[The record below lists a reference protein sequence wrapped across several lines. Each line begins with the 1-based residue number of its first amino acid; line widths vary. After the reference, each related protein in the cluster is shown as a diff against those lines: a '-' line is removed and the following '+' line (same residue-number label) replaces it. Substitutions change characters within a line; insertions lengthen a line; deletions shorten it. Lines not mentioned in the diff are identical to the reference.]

1 MSIYRNDMPRH
12 HKTLAALA
20 LASAVMLSLPWLVP
34 HTGFLALFGFIPLL
48 EMERYATAN
57 GVRRFWIWHYLT
69 FVLWN
74 AFTTFWVCWATVG
87 GGIFAVL
94 ANALQMSLVFGL
106 FRLSKKKLSGPLPYI
121 FLAVT
126 WIAWERAYFSAQISW
141 PWLVLGNAFARSTG
155 LAQWYEYT
163 GTLGGSLWIWAC
175 NLSLFGFMTAL
186 RTRKA
191 ERWNGKA
198 RIAALAGLAVLFI
211 GPAVTSAII
220 GARYQEVS
228 EGSLDVMV
236 CQPNIDPYQKFQLL
250 NQSQQNA
257 IFVDVAKKGL
267 AGRTGRN
274 PLLIVAPETFT
285 NDITV
290 DEYQMSPTWRRFVQL
305 LNEYPG
311 TEMLF
316 GATSTEFYDGDVAR
330 DPCDYKLDRGG
341 WASRHNSAL
350 SLKADGTT
358 EIFHKSRLVVGT
370 EMTPFPKVILPLAHL
385 LNTGIGRLVGQPEVT
400 LLHSFDVPYGCAVC
414 YESVYGEYCTE
425 YVRKGA
431 KFLTVITN
439 DAWWGNTPG
448 YRQHLSYSALR
459 AIELRRDVARCGN
472 TGISCFIDQK
482 GRILDRGPWWEA
494 ATLEGS
500 VNFNSRVTFFAEH
513 GDITGRVCT
522 FVFLLLLL
530 AVFVRFLIRK

>member
-1 MSIYRNDMPRH
+1 MSIYRKDMPKH
-12 HKTLAALA
+12 HKTLATLA
-20 LASAVMLSLPWLVP
+20 LAFAVMMSLPWLVP
-34 HTGFLALFGFIPLL
+34 HTGLIALIGFIPLL
-48 EMERYATAN
+48 EMERYASVN
-57 GVRRFWIWHYLT
+57 GIKHFWIWHYLA

-87 GGIFAVL
+87 GGVFAVL
-94 ANALQMSLVFGL
+94 ANALQMSVIFGI
-106 FRLSKKKLSGPLPYI
+106 FRLSKKKLDGPLPYI
-121 FLAVT
+121 FLAVM

-163 GTLGGSLWIWAC
+163 GALGGSLWIWSC
-175 NLSLFGFMTAL
+175 NISLFGFWTAL
-186 RTRKA
+186 RERKTD
-191 ERWNGKA
+191 RWNGKA
-198 RIAALAGLAVLFI
+198 RIAALTGLALLFI
-211 GPAVTSAII
+211 APAVTSAVI
-220 GARYQEVS
+220 GARYQEIS
-228 EGSLDVMV
+228 EGSLEIMV
-236 CQPNIDPYQKFQLL
+236 CQPNIDPYQKFQAL

-257 IFVDVAKKGL
+257 IFIDIAQKGL
-267 AGRTGRN
+267 KGRETSS
-274 PLLIVAPETFT
+274 PLLVVAPETFT
-285 NDITV
+285 NDIVV
-290 DEYQMSPTWRRFVQL
+290 DAYETSPTWRRFVQF
-305 LNEYPG
+305 LNDHPG

-316 GATSTEFYDGDVAR
+316 GASSSEYYSDEEAR

-341 WASRHNSAL
+341 WVQRHNSAL
-350 SLKADGTT
+350 ALTPDGST

-370 EMTPFPKVILPLAHL
+370 EMTPFPKVILPLARL

-400 LLHSFDVPYGCAVC
+400 LLHAFGVPFGCAVC
-414 YESVYGEYCTE
+414 YESVFGEYCTE

-459 AIELRRDVARCGN
+459 AIELRRDVARCAN

-482 GRILDRGPWWEA
+482 GRILESTPWWEA
-494 ATLEGS
+494 TTLEGS

-522 FVFLLLLL
+522 FAFLLLLL
-530 AVFVRFLIRK
+530 AMLVRFLIRK

>member
-1 MSIYRNDMPRH
+1 MPRH
-12 HKTLAALA
+12 TRHLAAYA
-20 LASAVMLSLPWLVP
+20 LAFAVMMSLPWLVP
-34 HTGFLALFGFIPLL
+34 HTGFIALFGFIPLL

-57 GVRRFWIWHYLT
+57 GVKRFWIWHYLA

-106 FRLSKKKLSGPLPYI
+106 FRLSKKKLGGALPYI

-163 GTLGGSLWIWAC
+163 GSLGGSLWIWAC
-175 NLSLFGFMTAL
+175 NLALFGFWTAL
-186 RTRKA
+186 RGRRTDK
-191 ERWNGKA
+191 WNAKA
-198 RIAALAGLAVLFI
+198 RIASVAGLALLFI
-211 GPAVTSAII
+211 GPAVTSAVI

-228 EGSLDVMV
+228 EGKQDVMV
-236 CQPNIDPYQKFQLL
+236 LQPNIDPYQKFQLL

-257 IFVDVAKKGL
+257 ILVDL
-267 AGRTGRN
+267 AEHALFSRQSAS
-274 PLLIVAPETFT
+274 PLLLVAPETFT
-285 NDITV
+285 NDIVV
-290 DEYQMSPTWRRFVQL
+290 DEYETSPTWRRFVQL
-305 LNEYPG
+305 LNDHPG

-316 GATSTEFYDGDVAR
+316 GATSVEFYPGDVAR

-341 WASRHNSAL
+341 WVSRHNSAL
-350 SLKADGTT
+350 SLKPDGAT
-358 EIFHKSRLVVGT
+358 EIFHKSKLVVGT
-370 EMTPFPKVILPLAHL
+370 EMTPFPKIILPLAHL
-385 LNTGIGRLVGQPEVT
+385 LGTGIGRCVGQEKIT
-400 LLHSFDVPYGCAVC
+400 LLHAFGVPYGCAVC
-414 YESVYGEYCTE
+414 YESVYGEYCTG
-425 YVRKGA
+425 YVREGA
-431 KFLTVITN
+431 KYLAVITN

-459 AIELRRDVARCGN
+459 AIELRRDIVRCGN
-472 TGISCFIDQK
+472 TGISGIIDQK
-482 GRILDRGPWWEA
+482 GRIIQRGPWWEKT
-494 ATLEGS
+494 TLEGS

-513 GDITGRVCT
+513 GDIVGRVCT
-522 FVFLLLLL
+522 FLFLLLLL
-530 AVFVRFLIRK
+530 AVLVRFLIRKR